1 MAGELANN
9 IQPAISEFFFL
20 QPMGLLGLLALV
32 PLIIFYLVRQN
43 PKDR

>member
-9 IQPAISEFFFL
+9 IQPAISEFFL